1 MKNKSGI
8 VTARVP
14 TDLIEAIDLI
24 VSSEKVSRSKLIE
37 EAIIDMLTVRSGLK
51 CE

>member
-8 VTARVP
+8 VTARIP
-14 TDLIEAIDLI
+14 ADLIEAIDLI

-37 EAIIDMLTVRSGLK
+37 EAIIDMLTYKEYLK
-51 CE
+51 CK